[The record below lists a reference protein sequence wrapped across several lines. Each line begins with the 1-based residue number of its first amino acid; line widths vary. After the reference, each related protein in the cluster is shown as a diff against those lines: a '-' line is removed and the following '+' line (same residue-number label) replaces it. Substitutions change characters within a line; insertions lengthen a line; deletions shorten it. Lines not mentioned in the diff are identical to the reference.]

1 MQERLIKHKTYIACK
16 QLTKATGAYSTLPV
30 YSVSE
35 MKVSIIEKVNSLD
48 SLVRKEREESYI
60 RVIQHKI

>member
-1 MQERLIKHKTYIACK
+1 MQERFSKHKTNVVSK
-16 QLTKATGAYSTLPV
+16 QLIKATGAYSNLLG

-48 SLVRKEREESYI
+48 YLLRK
-60 RVIQHKI
+60 